1 MILKNLNEL
10 VFKYISLPDVERAII
25 ELLSNLML
33 KLQEI
38 LLRSCLF
45 MFNVLPASH
54 FLCRLPFGRG
64 GGFLNSKH

>member
-1 MILKNLNEL
+1 MVLKNLNEL

-38 LLRSCLF
+38 LLRNCLF
-45 MFNVLPASH
+45 HYV
-54 FLCRLPFGRG
+54 
-64 GGFLNSKH
+64 